1 MANPFFDQPIR
12 HAPNERPSRHW
23 ELDET
28 LSQPTYRIEGKTLE
42 NMPEKRGKFGRGIGL
57 HYIGI
62 SCYEERILMDIT
74 LSADENLIEAA
85 RRRAVA
91 EQTTLNEQFQLWL
104 ENYVRGKQQ
113 AAEAIRV
120 IRELQGSIFTNGR
133 RFFSGR
139 NE

>member
-1 MANPFFDQPIR
+1 
-12 HAPNERPSRHW
+12 
-23 ELDET
+23 
-28 LSQPTYRIEGKTLE
+28 
-42 NMPEKRGKFGRGIGL
+42 
-57 HYIGI
+57 
-62 SCYEERILMDIT
+62 MDIT

-104 ENYVRGKQQ
+104 ENYVRGEQQ

-133 RFFSGR
+133 RFFR
-139 NE
+139 DEMNEH